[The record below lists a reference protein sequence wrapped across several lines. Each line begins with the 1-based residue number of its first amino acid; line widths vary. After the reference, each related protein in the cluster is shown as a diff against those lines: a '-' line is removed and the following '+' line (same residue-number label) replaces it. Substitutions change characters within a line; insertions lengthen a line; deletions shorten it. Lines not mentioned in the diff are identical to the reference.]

1 MLVSKFGD
9 CPDRSYD
16 AKRGYIGTVLDQSLK
31 NLERNFEKVL
41 ENVERLSTCLQNHD
55 GWLQDEVGRVLLKD
69 FEEDAINELCE
80 ELQYLLN
87 VPLPSQQIAQ
97 VTSLRGLVAEIRK
110 ILKSQR
116 TRLLSES
123 EASSESE

>member
-1 MLVSKFGD
+1 MLVSKFWD
-9 CPDRSYD
+9 CLDGSDYFRLDS
-16 AKRGYIGTVLDQSLK
+16 IGHVLDQNLK
-31 NLERNFEKVL
+31 ILKINFEKVL

-80 ELQYLLN
+80 ELQYLLD
-87 VPLPSQQIAQ
+87 VPLPSQQITQ